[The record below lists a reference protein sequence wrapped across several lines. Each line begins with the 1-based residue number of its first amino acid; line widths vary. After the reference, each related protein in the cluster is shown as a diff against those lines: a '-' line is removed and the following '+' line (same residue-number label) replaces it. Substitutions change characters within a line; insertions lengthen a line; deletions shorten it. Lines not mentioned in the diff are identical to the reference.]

1 VKLVK
6 IWALAPIAIV
16 ACAHAPVAN
25 HGDAITLVTLPT
37 ESDAHPS
44 IATAATGALERAKV
58 TGVDRTVT
66 SKVSIEVVQLSIECV
81 DPTAACYSAVARSLS
96 AGKLL
101 FAQVDEDAKKP
112 RVTIT
117 LYDAANHQPHASKR
131 TFASDADA
139 VAGVANLV
147 SEVTR

>member
-1 VKLVK
+1 MMVR
-6 IWALAPIAIV
+6 IWPFVVLTIA
-16 ACAHAPVAN
+16 ACAHGPAPTHASAV
-25 HGDAITLVTLPT
+25 TLVTLPT
-37 ESDAHPS
+37 ESDAHPTV
-44 IATAATGALERAKV
+44 ANAATGAIVHAKV
-58 TGVDRTVT
+58 SGVDRTVT

-81 DPTAACYSAVARSLS
+81 DPTAACYSAVAHSLS

-101 FAQVDEDAKKP
+101 FAQVDDDASGP

-117 LYDAANHQPHASKR
+117 LFDAANNQPRETKR

-139 VAGVANLV
+139 IAGVANLV